1 MINFEDELKKF
12 HPSLEVEDVEDA
24 IYHQDLTDIADLL
37 IKKIS
42 ETEGELEQEYEKRK

>member
-24 IYHQDLTDIADLL
+24 IYSQDLTDIADLL
-37 IKKIS
+37 IKKI
-42 ETEGELEQEYEKRK
+42 TELDGDLEQEVKEGK